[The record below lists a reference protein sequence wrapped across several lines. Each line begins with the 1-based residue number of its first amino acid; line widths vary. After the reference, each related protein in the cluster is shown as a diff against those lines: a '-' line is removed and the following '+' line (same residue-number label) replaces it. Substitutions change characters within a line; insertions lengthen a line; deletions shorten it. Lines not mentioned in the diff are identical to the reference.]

1 VTTSEPGEEMTHASP
16 AIIAFVHQREK
27 PRVPFPTVA
36 AVLEVF
42 TDTTARTIVPDLRR
56 WGFLSSLLS
65 CWGNWPGLAP
75 IGRAAPA
82 RHPARRKAA
91 TLTRRLRLR

>member
-27 PRVPFPTVA
+27 PRVPFPTAA

-42 TDTTARTIVPDLRR
+42 TDTTARTIVPDLRPGVFYR
-56 WGFLSSLLS
+56 RYCRAGAT
-65 CWGNWPGLAP
+65 GPGLAP

-91 TLTRRLRLR
+91 T